1 MALNIDPEI
10 TSFLKRNHVAVLAT
24 SNKETGTP
32 HAATI
37 FYATD
42 SQTNLYFL
50 TKEDTAKSK
59 NLTTNPRAAIVVYE
73 AEMLR
78 TAQISGS
85 VSKVD
90 DPAMME
96 KALRIMAKF
105 SKQTAQTD
113 QPPISKLDA
122 GEYILYRLTPQSI
135 RLGDYKYGSRNFIFE
150 IATPAEESLDY

>member
-10 TSFLKRNHVAVLAT
+10 TSFLKRNHVGVLAT

-113 QPPISKLDA
+113 QTPISKLDA